1 MKIRVVLLSMLIMSM
16 NVSASD
22 YPTEEIVRNVIDCM
36 TELGGITD
44 TNMYTC
50 TCRADY
56 LMSKMNY
63 AEYDTALTWDRN
75 RAMPADKGATVR
87 DNQLGKNAS
96 IKHEK
101 VLADG
106 EARCPLVRH
115 IEATKRDNPQ

>member
-1 MKIRVVLLSMLIMSM
+1 MKNRIILLSTLFMSM
-16 NVSASD
+16 GVSASD

-36 TELGGITD
+36 SELGGITD

-63 AEYDTALTWDRN
+63 QEYDNAATWDRN
-75 RAMPADKGATVR
+75 KQMPGDKGATVR
-87 DNQLGKNAS
+87 DNELGKNAS

-101 VLADG
+101 VLTES
-106 EARCPLVRH
+106 EARCPVVKH
-115 IEATKRDNPQ
+115 IEPVKHNKSQ